1 MTGKK
6 PDPVELDYQNLFRTE
21 VGERVLRDLML
32 KSCIWSTTIVPGDA
46 LSMAFNEGRRAVV
59 LDILEMARKKFDRPT
74 EYADE
79 ATEAEMDYTAK
90 EHGHG

>member
-1 MTGKK
+1 MAGK
-6 PDPVELDYQNLFRTE
+6 PSPIEQDYQNLFRTE
-21 VGERVLRDLML
+21 VGERVLRDLMN

-59 LDILEMARKKFDRPT
+59 LDIMEMARRKFDRPT

-79 ATEAEMDYTAK
+79 ASVAEQDYSKGT
-90 EHGHG
+90 